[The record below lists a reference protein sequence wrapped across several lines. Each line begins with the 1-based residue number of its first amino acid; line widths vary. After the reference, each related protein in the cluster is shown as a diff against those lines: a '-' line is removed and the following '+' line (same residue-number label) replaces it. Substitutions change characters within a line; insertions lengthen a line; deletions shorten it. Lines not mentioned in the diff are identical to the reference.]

1 MKTLFSI
8 VLIIC
13 LLSFSSCA
21 KRIVVNP
28 GNSVSV
34 IKTPPKTYKIV
45 KVKGKRYYFWNGKHY
60 KKTRRGYVFVRV

>member
-1 MKTLFSI
+1 MKTFFTLLLAF
-8 VLIIC
+8 C
-13 LLSFSSCA
+13 LLSFNSCS
-21 KRIVVNP
+21 RRVISTPTTVT
-28 GNSVSV
+28 V